1 MNLLRRFLL
10 QLLALALVGSS
21 IAVPSAYAGLIGTDQ
36 AATQS
41 ERERVT
47 DLISRP
53 EVAKKLEALGV
64 SPTDAAARVDAL
76 TQQELSALAQ
86 KIDTLPAGGVSENW
100 LWIALV
106 VILLLIL
113 L

>member
-1 MNLLRRFLL
+1 MKKFLIRL
-10 QLLALALVGSS
+10 ITLTMLAASL
-21 IAVPSAYAGLIGTDQ
+21 AVPSAYAGLIGTDQ

-41 ERERVT
+41 ERERVK

-53 EVAKKLEALGV
+53 EVARKLEALGV
-64 SPTDAAARVDAL
+64 SPKDAAERVDAL
-76 TQQELSALAQ
+76 THQELTALAAR
-86 KIDTLPAGGVSENW
+86 IDTLPAGGVTENW

-106 VILLLIL
+106 VILLIIL

>member
-1 MNLLRRFLL
+1 MKKFLIRL
-10 QLLALALVGSS
+10 ITLTMLAASL
-21 IAVPSAYAGLIGTDQ
+21 AVPSAYAGLIGTDQ

-41 ERERVT
+41 ERERVK

-53 EVAKKLEALGV
+53 EVARKLEALGV
-64 SPTDAAARVDAL
+64 SASDAAARVDAL
-76 TQQELSALAQ
+76 THQELTALAAR
-86 KIDTLPAGGVSENW
+86 IDTLPAGGVSENW

-106 VILLLIL
+106 VILLVIL